1 MLFLYYSVEI
11 QNCCVLQE
19 YLPAAVHSPTLIS
32 TNMRPHQCQ
41 TRRAKQCFTS
51 KHTEKEKKKSFGVRF
66 LCVFHV
72 QRMQIC
78 PSWQHGWEFPHRFSE
93 QIARFLQKNERM
105 SESLKNERF
114 AHLLICSFLVSDFSD
129 SLMVAQ
135 FW

>member
-1 MLFLYYSVEI
+1 
-11 QNCCVLQE
+11 
-19 YLPAAVHSPTLIS
+19 
-32 TNMRPHQCQ
+32 MRPHQCQ

-78 PSWQHGWEFPHRFSE
+78 PSWQQGWEFPHRFSE
-93 QIARFLQKNERM
+93 QIARFLQKNEQT
-105 SESLKNERF
+105 SESLKKTSD
-114 AHLLICSFLVSDFSD
+114 LLICSFLVSDFSN
-129 SLMVAQ
+129 SLMVAH